1 METAPYFI
9 GLALIVSAAS
19 ISTQWTRGAA
29 LVFAGARILHLP
41 LYALG
46 VPYLRGLVWT
56 ISFVALL
63 VMAFAALG
71 GVDWVETLRF

>member
-1 METAPYFI
+1 M
-9 GLALIVSAAS
+9 
-19 ISTQWTRGAA
+19 
-29 LVFAGARILHLP
+29 FAGARILHLP